1 MNTKEAKEG
10 LIYLY
15 CITDKVPKLKEI
27 ENLVDN
33 PYFIVQESIK
43 HFPIPL
49 RKSQEVIAEG
59 DFLVY
64 HKSLYAIVNK
74 VKESEFAEENLKR
87 NLADLEWI
95 KVKASIHE
103 KAIEGVMKNT
113 CVIPFKF
120 ATLFNT
126 EDNLKA
132 MLGAH
137 LEEFKDILIKLEN
150 KEEWGV
156 KIYCN
161 SGKLKESLMQED
173 EQLLNIDKEINGSTT
188 FTIDLERS
196 RRVNSPGPGKAYLLK
211 KKKEE
216 LLNIAVN
223 KKLNEYGQMSFDRLR
238 ERSQEAGINKLLPK
252 EVTERSDEMILN
264 SAFLINKDKVGD
276 FLNIVDDLRVE
287 YTDKGLF
294 FDCTGP
300 WPPYNFCGL

>member
-1 MNTKEAKEG
+1 MNTKKAKEG

-27 ENLVDN
+27 ENLVDK
-33 PYFIVQESIK
+33 PYFI
-43 HFPIPL
+43 
-49 RKSQEVIAEG
+49 
-59 DFLVY
+59 Y
-64 HKSLYAIVNK
+64 HQSLYAIVNK
-74 VKESEFAEENLKR
+74 VKESEFDEENLKR

-95 KVKASIHE
+95 KAKASIHE
-103 KAIEGVMKNT
+103 KAIEGIMKDA

-120 ATLFNT
+120 ATIFNT

-132 MLGAH
+132 MLSQH
-137 LEEFKDILIKLEN
+137 LKEFKALLIKLED

-161 SGKLKESLMQED
+161 SEKLKENLIQED
-173 EQLLNIDKEINGSTT
+173 EQLLNIDKEINS
-188 FTIDLERS
+188 S
-196 RRVNSPGPGKAYLLK
+196 APGKAYLLK

-216 LLNIAVN
+216 LLNIAAN
-223 KKLNEYGQMSFDRLR
+223 KKLNEYGQVSFDRLKEKPTGVR
-238 ERSQEAGINKLLPK
+238 INKLLPK
-252 EVTERSDEMILN
+252 EVTERNDEMILN

-276 FLNIVDDLRVE
+276 FLNIVEDIRAK

-300 WPPYNFCGL
+300 WPPYNFCNPKKGKIHNG

>member
-27 ENLVDN
+27 ENLVDK
-33 PYFIVQESIK
+33 PYFIYQ
-43 HFPIPL
+43 
-49 RKSQEVIAEG
+49 Q
-59 DFLVY
+59 
-64 HKSLYAIVNK
+64 SLYAIVNK

-95 KVKASIHE
+95 KTRASIHE
-103 KAIEGVMKNT
+103 KAIEGVMKNAG
-113 CVIPFKF
+113 VIPFKF

-126 EDNLKA
+126 ESNLKT
-132 MLGAH
+132 MLSQH
-137 LEEFKDILIKLEN
+137 LEEFKDILIKLED

-188 FTIDLERS
+188 SFDKLRTSPERSRGTLTIDPERS

-223 KKLNEYGQMSFDRLR
+223 KKFNEYGQISFDRLR

-252 EVTERSDEMILN
+252 EVTERNDEMILN
-264 SAFLINKDKVGD
+264 SVFLINKDKVED

>member
-1 MNTKEAKEG
+1 MTTKEAKEG

-15 CITDKVPKLKEI
+15 CIVDKVPKLKEI
-27 ENLVDN
+27 ENLVDK
-33 PYFIVQESIK
+33 PYFIYYQ
-43 HFPIPL
+43 
-49 RKSQEVIAEG
+49 G
-59 DFLVY
+59 
-64 HKSLYAIVNK
+64 LYAIVNK

-103 KAIEGVMKNT
+103 KAIEGIMKNT

-137 LEEFKDILIKLEN
+137 LEGFKDILIKLED

-173 EQLLNIDKEINGSTT
+173 EQLLNIDKEINSS
-188 FTIDLERS
+188 L
-196 RRVNSPGPGKAYLLK
+196 PGKSYLLK

-223 KKLNEYGQMSFDRLR
+223 KKFNEYGQISFDRLR

-287 YTDKGLF
+287 YTGKGLF

-300 WPPYNFCGL
+300 WPPYNFCGLLKEKIHNG

>member
-33 PYFIVQESIK
+33 PYFI
-43 HFPIPL
+43 
-49 RKSQEVIAEG
+49 
-59 DFLVY
+59 Y
-64 HKSLYAIVNK
+64 HQSLYAIVNN
-74 VKESEFAEENLKR
+74 VKEFEFDEENLKR

-95 KVKASIHE
+95 SHKASIHE
-103 KAIEGVMKNT
+103 KAIEGIMKNT
-113 CVIPFKF
+113 GVIPFKF
-120 ATLFNT
+120 GTIFAT

-132 MLGAH
+132 MLGQH
-137 LEEFKDILIKLEN
+137 LEGFKDILIKLEN

-161 SGKLKESLMQED
+161 SEKLKENLIQED
-173 EQLLNIDKEINGSTT
+173 EQLLNIDKEINS
-188 FTIDLERS
+188 S
-196 RRVNSPGPGKAYLLK
+196 AAGKAYLLK

-223 KKLNEYGQMSFDRLR
+223 KKLNEYGQVSFDRLR
-238 ERSQEAGINKLLPK
+238 EKSTEARINKLLPK
-252 EVTERSDEMILN
+252 EVTERNDEMILN
-264 SAFLINKDKVGD
+264 SAFLINKDKVED
-276 FLNIVDDLRVE
+276 FLNIVEDVRTK
-287 YTDKGLF
+287 YTDRGLF

-300 WPPYNFCGL
+300 WPPYNFCSSLKEKARDG

>member
-1 MNTKEAKEG
+1 
-10 LIYLY
+10 
-15 CITDKVPKLKEI
+15 
-27 ENLVDN
+27 
-33 PYFIVQESIK
+33 
-43 HFPIPL
+43 
-49 RKSQEVIAEG
+49 
-59 DFLVY
+59 
-64 HKSLYAIVNK
+64 
-74 VKESEFAEENLKR
+74 
-87 NLADLEWI
+87 
-95 KVKASIHE
+95 
-103 KAIEGVMKNT
+103 MKNT

-126 EDNLKA
+126 EDNLKT
-132 MLGAH
+132 MLGQH
-137 LEEFKDILIKLEN
+137 LEGFRDILKKLED

-161 SGKLKESLMQED
+161 SEKLKENLIQTD
-173 EQLLNIDKEINGSTT
+173 EQLLNIDKKINS
-188 FTIDLERS
+188 S
-196 RRVNSPGPGKAYLLK
+196 APGKAYLLK

-223 KKLNEYGQMSFDRLR
+223 KKFNEYGQISFDRLR

-252 EVTERSDEMILN
+252 EVTERNDEMILN

-300 WPPYNFCGL
+300 WPPYNFCGLLKEKIHNG